1 MSLGACSKD
10 EGAVRRYTVTL
21 EFVPW
26 YDSEYDRNVR
36 ILRMYNTAQLV
47 PSVHQAYGSG
57 STGTAIFYSTR
68 YQGTCTWYQ
77 ISANY
82 WYALPW

>member
-26 YDSEYDRNVR
+26 YDSEYDRKVR
-36 ILRMYNTAQLV
+36 ILRVYNTAQLV
-47 PSVHQAYGSG
+47 SYIKPSG

-68 YQGTCTWYQ
+68 VAGTWYRHLRC
-77 ISANY
+77 II
-82 WYALPW
+82 